1 MRVMEVKPPERKHII
16 DINIEADSEEELI
29 AHLEHVLFTFK
40 TSGISRSS
48 VSGGYSTGHIITYR
62 VNEDVTHES
71 WAKALDEYLGRN
83 DGTES
88 TTIS

>member
-1 MRVMEVKPPERKHII
+1 MEIKPPERKCVI
-16 DINIEADSEEELI
+16 DINIEADSEEELM

-62 VNEDVTHES
+62 VNENVTHES
-71 WAKALDEYLGRN
+71 WTKALNEYLGRGDLN
-83 DGTES
+83 E
-88 TTIS
+88 